1 MPVLLRVCQEH
12 VPNKGSTCRS
22 VSFALVFYLM
32 YKTNTQCTCQLKLVC
47 VFVGKVAIRK
57 EDLYKYCGKENWF
70 HLQPVDP
77 NSEVQVSEQLDG
89 IEVIIQHTNTH
100 PTEQYMNT
108 QPYFPSV
115 VSLQSWFEPIG

>member
-1 MPVLLRVCQEH
+1 
-12 VPNKGSTCRS
+12 
-22 VSFALVFYLM
+22 
-32 YKTNTQCTCQLKLVC
+32 VC

-89 IEVIIQHTNTH
+89 IEAIQHTNTP
-100 PTEQYMNT
+100 PTEQYINHRREVRLCIRH
-108 QPYFPSV
+108 P
-115 VSLQSWFEPIG
+115 LWFGPIG